1 MNHGIRLFIVL
12 GLLSSTLSSQ
22 HKSTLGD
29 NAALRYYA
37 AFSVMQDSTVSDTEA
52 RKLIGILDGTAPY
65 DDLQYKILVKEN
77 LPALELMTLGASHDD
92 CDWGLEYQLRDQV
105 PVEYARKALQLGRLN
120 VLYAFHLSITGDKD
134 GAVRTLAAGMR
145 FSRDVAN
152 GGSLFAALVAKQ
164 LLVEHLR
171 AGEGLLH
178 IAGLSQAQRA
188 VLRGAVEQISSRN
201 IDWQT
206 AIQRELTTIGK
217 PYQQGALRTIA
228 REYSAAL
235 KDPSLLGELEA
246 STSKL
251 APDLQALIP
260 NPKRVIEEK
269 QDFESRI
276 QQARKAMQ

>member
-1 MNHGIRLFIVL
+1 
-12 GLLSSTLSSQ
+12 
-22 HKSTLGD
+22 
-29 NAALRYYA
+29 
-37 AFSVMQDSTVSDTEA
+37 
-52 RKLIGILDGTAPY
+52 
-65 DDLQYKILVKEN
+65 
-77 LPALELMTLGASHDD
+77 
-92 CDWGLEYQLRDQV
+92 
-105 PVEYARKALQLGRLN
+105 LGRLN